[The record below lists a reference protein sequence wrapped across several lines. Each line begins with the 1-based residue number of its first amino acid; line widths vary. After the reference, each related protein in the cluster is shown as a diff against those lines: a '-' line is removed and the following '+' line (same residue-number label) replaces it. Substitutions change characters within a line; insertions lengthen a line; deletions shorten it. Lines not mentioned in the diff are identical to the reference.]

1 MFFNYFILYHIDSV
15 EVTTLEARH
24 YILLLLV
31 ELMYLNLALWHLSD
45 ACMQYELER
54 QGNNRAQ

>member
-1 MFFNYFILYHIDSV
+1 MMRYYLDILYSV

-45 ACMQYELER
+45 ARMQYELER